1 MGSSEAAGCGQR
13 MFQTPNTCIS
23 QTELVN
29 GPETAQQ
36 GYWKHHAKQAKNQTL
51 STLKLKD
58 QQLHFPAERS
68 AQQATGSSPARGL
81 LCEQKPPLRGALLG
95 TSGAHS
101 GQAAQHGGMA

>member
-1 MGSSEAAGCGQR
+1 MGRSEAADCGQR

-29 GPETAQQ
+29 GPEQQ
-36 GYWKHHAKQAKNQTL
+36 DYWKHHAKQAKNQTL
-51 STLKLKD
+51 SMLKLKD

-81 LCEQKPPLRGALLG
+81 LCEQKPPLGGALLG